1 MTSSERNGP
10 ANHDPSDG
18 VNSSGNDHDIYD
30 DIPDRNTQDERSQDY
45 NNNNPVET
53 MTNNS
58 TIPTQQFSNTATSS
72 HGGGAR
78 GNYCKLC
85 DEAT

>member
-45 NNNNPVET
+45 NNNPVET